1 MSPAKS
7 GATGRRRPGK
17 TRLNRGQSKAS
28 AQFGVGRRG
37 EKLKPETLKAEARGK
52 RTEVRARRGSTEY
65 TADGKGGPGTGK
77 PDRPKH
83 TIYRGR
89 PYPKNTRYSGFQGL
103 FCVSCLSL
111 QRLGLSVGFGTG
123 TRMAPKK
130 KLRALRATCRER
142 AALLRPR
149 VPRRAVL
156 ARTRGTRMWD
166 HWYLCRRGEVHW
178 RLRRPEMLQ
187 PGQRIWAVGMTDQ
200 TPAYLRRQRC
210 PSGNPGD
217 R

>member
-1 MSPAKS
+1 MAWTTVLSRPTRADHVRPLQAIPLGPVPPIVGVLPQRPRRTPPPNRCQSSPLTLVSNRCQSSPLTLVSWPVDAARTLAVSPAKS

-123 TRMAPKK
+123 T
-130 KLRALRATCRER
+130 
-142 AALLRPR
+142 
-149 VPRRAVL
+149 
-156 ARTRGTRMWD
+156 
-166 HWYLCRRGEVHW
+166 
-178 RLRRPEMLQ
+178 
-187 PGQRIWAVGMTDQ
+187 
-200 TPAYLRRQRC
+200 
-210 PSGNPGD
+210 
-217 R
+217 

>member
-1 MSPAKS
+1 VSPAKS
-7 GATGRRRPGK
+7 GATGTRRPGK

-37 EKLKPETLKAEARGK
+37 EKLKPEDRGQRTEDRGQRTEDRGQ

-83 TIYRGR
+83 TICRGR

-130 KLRALRATCRER
+130 KLRTLRVTWRER

-149 VPRRAVL
+149 VPRRA
-156 ARTRGTRMWD
+156 GTNTGHPDVGPLPPSREGKSGSEQSF
-166 HWYLCRRGEVHW
+166 CTIRRGE
-178 RLRRPEMLQ
+178 
-187 PGQRIWAVGMTDQ
+187 A
-200 TPAYLRRQRC
+200 
-210 PSGNPGD
+210 
-217 R
+217 

>member
-1 MSPAKS
+1 MARRCRQVFGGVAGQERCDGQAEAGEDVAES
-7 GATGRRRPGK
+7 GSE
-17 TRLNRGQSKAS
+17 QSFS
-28 AQFGVGRRG
+28 TIRRG
-37 EKLKPETLKAEARGK
+37 EAGGKAETRRQRTEDRGQ
-52 RTEVRARRGSTEY
+52 RTEVRARRGSTKY
-65 TADGKGGPGTGK
+65 TADGKRGPGTGK

-130 KLRALRATCRER
+130 KLRALRVTCRER

-149 VPRRAVL
+149 VPRRGVL
-156 ARTRGTRMWD
+156 ARTRGT
-166 HWYLCRRGEVHW
+166 LG
-178 RLRRPEMLQ
+178 
-187 PGQRIWAVGMTDQ
+187 GSAIA
-200 TPAYLRRQRC
+200 
-210 PSGNPGD
+210 
-217 R
+217 